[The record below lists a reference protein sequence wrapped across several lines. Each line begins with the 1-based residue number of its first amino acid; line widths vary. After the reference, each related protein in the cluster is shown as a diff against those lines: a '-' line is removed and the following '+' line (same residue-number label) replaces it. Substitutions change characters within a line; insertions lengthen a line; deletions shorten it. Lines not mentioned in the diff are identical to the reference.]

1 MNKEQI
7 ESAARDEV
15 KAVEM
20 YCMGNQEKDLVRNS
34 FIKGAEWMEQQLEP
48 QWIDVTKELPK
59 EGNRY
64 WCYVTALSDLGWEH
78 FQWNCYYDPQNKEFR
93 DAGKIYPVTHWTNLL
108 PPPKDK

>member
-1 MNKEQI
+1 MELTQI
-7 ESAARDEV
+7 IAKYKDQQPKDFGNGIMERSYPVSAILSILEDY
-15 KAVEM
+15 KA
-20 YCMGNQEKDLVRNS
+20 N
-34 FIKGAEWMEQQLEP
+34 MEP
-48 QWIDVTKELPK
+48 KWIDVTKELPK

-108 PPPKDK
+108 PAPKDK